1 MGFMVKIKCTRS
13 RTAPIPPKTMDTIV
27 IIDMPFIFKGVCFEL
42 VRTLELTTR
51 STRLVL
57 LLFKII
63 LLIEICSSESLRVEA
78 GPTVKL

>member
-13 RTAPIPPKTMDTIV
+13 RTASILPNTMDTNV
-27 IIDMPFIFKGVCFEL
+27 IIDMLFIFKSGCFEL

-63 LLIEICSSESLRVEA
+63 LLIEICSSESSRVVA
-78 GPTVKL
+78 GPTVKS